1 METEM
6 AKTGRGLGFS
16 LPAENVQEL
25 ASNCSKEIPHRYI
38 RPEIMLD
45 EVSTNEVSQIP
56 VIDMGKL
63 AADHSGYQNE
73 MAKL

>member
-1 METEM
+1 M
-6 AKTGRGLGFS
+6 
-16 LPAENVQEL
+16 ENVQEL
-25 ASNCSKEIPHRYI
+25 ASNWSKEIPHRYI
-38 RPEIMLD
+38 RPEIMLN